1 MTETERTTVTL
12 SKINME
18 LVNELIGV
26 YGNTQAAV
34 ISNIVK
40 HFFEDSKNYP
50 LLEKLKARKRKFS
63 PPQNKEIEEKIT
75 NLLKWVNNIPFEDFI
90 QDLDL
95 DRQYIIE
102 NFHDWAEKFNIKRI
116 DNKIIKIK
124 EAD

>member
-1 MTETERTTVTL
+1 M
-12 SKINME
+12 K

-50 LLEKLKARKRKFS
+50 LLEKLKARKRKFN

-75 NLLKWVNNIPFEDFI
+75 NLLKWANNIPFDDFI

-116 DNKIIKIK
+116 DNKIINTKNLKITR
-124 EAD
+124 